1 MFPHPFL
8 ISIIFGAMEI
18 LQSYYPL
25 LSFLTA
31 FGITYFAVPAIVR
44 LSLVK
49 KLYDEPD
56 ARKQHG
62 RRITALGGIAIFAGV
77 FFSFLFYSAHL
88 PNPALSSIIVA
99 LGVLFIT
106 GVKDDLFPLVHYKKL
121 LGQIIAILIVAI
133 QGNIRVVSLYNLY
146 DTFFIMPYWLSIL
159 LTLIFF
165 LVIINSFNFIDGING
180 LLASLGIIITL
191 VYAYWFYIMDSPLF
205 LILGLSLAGALFA
218 FLRYNLI
225 NAKIFMGDSG
235 SMVLGFLVA
244 VLTIFFIQRANEYEP
259 NIFYNIHGMVYAF
272 SILIIPIFDS
282 IRVVFLRVFIKRRSP
297 FAADRNHIHHVLLD
311 IGLSHFQ
318 ATSILV
324 GVNLLIVYLSWLLNE
339 SEILAKYQ
347 MMIIFGLALV
357 FSQIPYFIKTAQRR
371 KKAKS

>member
-1 MFPHPFL
+1 MDV
-8 ISIIFGAMEI
+8 

-49 KLYDEPD
+49 RLYDEPD
-56 ARKQHG
+56 ERKQHG

-77 FFSFLFYSAHL
+77 FFSFVFYTAHL
-88 PNPALSSIIVA
+88 PNPAINSVVVA
-99 LGVLFIT
+99 MGVLFVT

-121 LGQIIAILIVAI
+121 LGQIIAILIVSI
-133 QGNIRVVSLYNLY
+133 QGNIRIVSLYNLY
-146 DTFFIMPYWLSIL
+146 DTFFIMPYWISIS

-180 LLASLGIIITL
+180 LLASVGIIITL
-191 VYAYWFYIMDSPLF
+191 VYAYWFWVMNSPLF
-205 LILGLSLAGALFA
+205 LILSISIAGALFA

-235 SMVLGFLVA
+235 SLVLGFLVA
-244 VLTIFFIQRANEYEP
+244 VLTIFFIQIANDYEP

-282 IRVVFLRVFIKRRSP
+282 IRVVFIRVFIKRKSP
-297 FAADRNHIHHVLLD
+297 LAADRNHIHHVLLD
-311 IGLSHFQ
+311 IGLSHLQ
-318 ATSILV
+318 ATLILV
-324 GVNLLIVYLSWLLNE
+324 LVNLLIVYFSWVLNQ
-339 SEILAKYQ
+339 SDILAKYQ
-347 MMIIFGLALV
+347 LMVIFGLALIL
-357 FSQIPYFIKTAQRR
+357 SQIPYFIKKAQ
-371 KKAKS
+371 KK